1 MSRPRVFSG
10 IQPTADSFH
19 LGNYLGAVR
28 QWVALQETHDT
39 VYCVVDL
46 HAITLPQDPAQLR
59 RRTRVAAAQLFAAG
73 LDPDRC
79 IVFVQSHVAEH
90 TELAWVL
97 SCLTGFGEA
106 SRMTQ
111 FKDKAAR
118 GGAAQASV
126 GLFSYPILQAADI
139 LLYQTDQVPVGEDQR
154 QHLELSRDLAIRF
167 NHRFGP
173 TLTVPAAY
181 ILPGVAKMTD
191 LQDPAAKMSKSSS
204 SPQGIV
210 DILDEP
216 DLIRRKIARAVTDTG
231 SGIRA
236 DETNKP
242 GITNLLRI
250 YSALAGETVAGL
262 ESRYAGAGY
271 GTFKKDL
278 AEVVVRTL
286 APIRERTEKML
297 ADEAALDGLLAQGA
311 ARAGTLARPTMA
323 AVSSV
328 PGGECRMVT
337 TRVVCPRRAQPMY
350 VAPAGVVQPILPP
363 RSPGNVYIRL
373 FWVHRFSQ
381 RG

>member
-1 MSRPRVFSG
+1 MSAPRVFSG

-28 QWVALQETHDT
+28 QWVALQETHDAI
-39 VYCVVDL
+39 YCVVDL
-46 HAITLPQDPAQLR
+46 HAITVPQDPAQLR
-59 RRTRVAAAQLFAAG
+59 QRTRVAAAQLFAAG

-90 TELAWVL
+90 AELAWVL

-154 QHLELSRDLAIRF
+154 QHLELSRDLAARF

-181 ILPGVAKMTD
+181 IMPEVAKITD

-216 DLIRRKIARAVTDTG
+216 DVIRRKISRAVTDTG
-231 SGIRA
+231 SGVQA

-250 YSALAGETVAGL
+250 YSALAGETVADL

-271 GTFKKDL
+271 GEFKREL
-278 AEVVVRTL
+278 AEVVAGAL

-297 ADEAALDGLLAQGA
+297 ADEAALDQLLAQGA
-311 ARAGTLARPTMA
+311 ARAGALARPTMA
-323 AVSSV
+323 AVSD
-328 PGGECRMVT
+328 
-337 TRVVCPRRAQPMY
+337 RVGFLPAAAGRR
-350 VAPAGVVQPILPP
+350 
-363 RSPGNVYIRL
+363 
-373 FWVHRFSQ
+373 
-381 RG
+381 

>member
-1 MSRPRVFSG
+1 MPAPRVFSG

-19 LGNYLGAVR
+19 LGNYLGAVC
-28 QWVALQETHDT
+28 QWVALQETHDAI
-39 VYCVVDL
+39 YCVVDL

-111 FKDKAAR
+111 FKDKAAK
-118 GGAAQASV
+118 GGSAQASV

-181 ILPGVAKMTD
+181 IMQDVAKITD

-216 DLIRRKIARAVTDTG
+216 DVIRRKISRAVTDTG
-231 SGIRA
+231 SGIQA

-250 YSALAGETVAGL
+250 YSGLAGETVASL
-262 ESRYAGAGY
+262 ESRYAGVGY
-271 GTFKKDL
+271 GAFKKDL
-278 AEVVVRTL
+278 AEVVAGAL

-297 ADEAALDGLLAQGA
+297 ADEAGLDRLLAQGA
-311 ARAGTLARPTMA
+311 ARAGALARPTMA
-323 AVSSV
+323 AVSD
-328 PGGECRMVT
+328 
-337 TRVVCPRRAQPMY
+337 RVGFL
-350 VAPAGVVQPILPP
+350 PAGGGP
-363 RSPGNVYIRL
+363 R
-373 FWVHRFSQ
+373 
-381 RG
+381 

>member
-28 QWVALQETHDT
+28 QWVALQETHDA

-46 HAITLPQDPAQLR
+46 HAITLPWDPASLR
-59 RRTRVAAAQLFAAG
+59 RRTRVAAAQLFAVG
-73 LDPDRC
+73 LDPERS
-79 IVFVQSHVAEH
+79 IVFVQSHVREH
-90 TELAWVL
+90 AELAWVL

-106 SRMTQ
+106 NRMTQ
-111 FKDKAAR
+111 FKDKAAK

-126 GLFSYPILQAADI
+126 GLFTYPILQAADI

-154 QHLELSRDLAIRF
+154 QHLELSRDLATRF

-173 TLTVPAAY
+173 AFTVPAAY
-181 ILPGVAKMTD
+181 ILPGVAKITD

-210 DILDEP
+210 DVLDEP
-216 DLIRRKIARAVTDTG
+216 DVIRRKISRAVTDTG
-231 SGIRA
+231 PGIQA

-250 YSALAGETVAGL
+250 YSALAGETVADL

-271 GTFKKDL
+271 GQFKKDL
-278 AEVVVRTL
+278 AEVVAGAL
-286 APIRERTEKML
+286 APIRERSEKML
-297 ADEAALDGLLAQGA
+297 ADEATLDRLLAQGA
-311 ARAGTLARPTMA
+311 QRVRPLARQTMT
-323 AVSSV
+323 VV
-328 PGGECRMVT
+328 NDRVGFLPGR
-337 TRVVCPRRAQPMY
+337 Y
-350 VAPAGVVQPILPP
+350 AG
-363 RSPGNVYIRL
+363 
-373 FWVHRFSQ
+373 
-381 RG
+381 

>member
-1 MSRPRVFSG
+1 MSAPRVFSG

-28 QWVALQETHDT
+28 QWVALQETHDAI
-39 VYCVVDL
+39 YCVVDL
-46 HAITLPQDPAQLR
+46 HAITVPQDPAQLR
-59 RRTRVAAAQLFAAG
+59 QRTRVAAAQLFAAG

-90 TELAWVL
+90 AELAWVL

-154 QHLELSRDLAIRF
+154 QHLELSRDLAARF

-181 ILPGVAKMTD
+181 IMPEVAKITD

-216 DLIRRKIARAVTDTG
+216 DVIRRKISRAVTDTG
-231 SGIRA
+231 SGVRA

-271 GTFKKDL
+271 GEFKKDL
-278 AEVVVRTL
+278 AEVVAGAL

-297 ADEAALDGLLAQGA
+297 ADEAALDQLLAQGA
-311 ARAGTLARPTMA
+311 ARAGALARPTMA
-323 AVSSV
+323 AVSD
-328 PGGECRMVT
+328 
-337 TRVVCPRRAQPMY
+337 RVGFL
-350 VAPAGVVQPILPP
+350 PAAASRQ
-363 RSPGNVYIRL
+363 
-373 FWVHRFSQ
+373 
-381 RG
+381 